1 MNFASV
7 CAVLS
12 EDPREVYTSETSFN
26 LRALVHLPPI
36 SENKAATPIELNVYG
51 KSCEKFRTYKSG
63 MRLHIHGA
71 KLRFDVQ
78 SRTYSLHGG
87 VVYQV
92 TESTPVLNDVILS
105 GRCIKDIDESDERV
119 FRTTADGLMIC
130 NQTLSVPMGKNK
142 ADLFNF
148 YAINSSKDR
157 LNNAELIANY
167 TRKGVGLTIQG
178 KLVTDAWTDKATK
191 ERRTATKIQ
200 VSNLTLPP
208 KPSENG
214 AIESQPK
221 PVASNT
227 NNTSGEKAAS
237 LWATS
242 TTESDAWNHAS
253 GGGLPELPGQYGQ
266 APELDALPF

>member
-7 CAVLS
+7 CAVLM
-12 EDPREVYTSETSFN
+12 EEPREVYTSETSFN
-26 LRALVHLPPI
+26 LRALVNLPPVG
-36 SENKAATPIELNVYG
+36 NKAATPVELNVYG
-51 KSCEKFRTYKSG
+51 KPCEKFRTYKSG
-63 MRLHIHGA
+63 TRLHINGA

-87 VVYQV
+87 VVYEV
-92 TESTPVLNDVILS
+92 TESTPILNDVILS
-105 GRCIKDIDESDERV
+105 GRCIKDIDEKDERV

-148 YAINSSKDR
+148 FAINSSKDR

-167 TRKGVGLTIQG
+167 TRKGVGLTIHG

-214 AIESQPK
+214 AVESQVK
-221 PVASNT
+221 PVVSNTSNPSAENTVNLWASN
-227 NNTSGEKAAS
+227 NTQA
-237 LWATS
+237 
-242 TTESDAWNHAS
+242 DPWNHAS
-253 GGGLPELPGQYGQ
+253 GGGLPDLPGQYGS
-266 APELDALPF
+266 APSLEEIPF

>member
-7 CAVLS
+7 CAVLM
-12 EDPREVYTSETSFN
+12 EEPREVYTSETSFN
-26 LRALVHLPPI
+26 LRALVNLPPV
-36 SENKAATPIELNVYG
+36 SNKAPTPLELNVYG
-51 KSCEKFRTYKSG
+51 KACEKFRTYKAG
-63 MRLHIHGA
+63 TRLHIHSA

-87 VVYQV
+87 IVYEV
-92 TESTPVLNDVILS
+92 TESTPILNDVILS

-148 YAINSSKDR
+148 FAINSTKDR

-167 TRKGVGLTIQG
+167 TRKGVGLTIHG

-191 ERRTATKIQ
+191 ERRTSTKIQ

-208 KPSENG
+208 KASDNG
-214 AIESQPK
+214 AVESQVK
-221 PVASNT
+221 PVASTT
-227 NNTSGEKAAS
+227 NNAAAENTVN
-237 LWATS
+237 LWASNNTQ
-242 TTESDAWNHAS
+242 SDPWNQAS
-253 GGGLPELPGQYGQ
+253 GGGLPDLPGQYGA
-266 APELDALPF
+266 APELEELPF

>member
-7 CAVLS
+7 CAVLM
-12 EDPREVYTSETSFN
+12 EEPREVYTSETSFN
-26 LRALVHLPPI
+26 LRALVNLPPV
-36 SENKAATPIELNVYG
+36 SNKAPTPIELNVYG
-51 KSCEKFRTYKSG
+51 KACDKFRTYKAG
-63 MRLHIHGA
+63 ARLHIHSA

-87 VVYQV
+87 VVYEV
-92 TESTPVLNDVILS
+92 TESTPILNDVILS
-105 GRCIKDIDESDERV
+105 GRCIKDIDVSDERV

-148 YAINSSKDR
+148 FAINSTKDR

-167 TRKGVGLTIQG
+167 TRKGVGLTIHG

-191 ERRTATKIQ
+191 ERRTSTKIQ
-200 VSNLTLPP
+200 VTNLTLPP

-214 AIESQPK
+214 AVESQVK
-221 PVASNT
+221 PVASTT
-227 NNTSGEKAAS
+227 NSPSAENAVN
-237 LWATS
+237 LWAT
-242 TTESDAWNHAS
+242 TNTQSDPWTQAS
-253 GGGLPELPGQYGQ
+253 GGGLPELPGQYGS
-266 APELDALPF
+266 APELEELPF

>member
-7 CAVLS
+7 CAVLM
-12 EDPREVYTSETSFN
+12 EEPREVYTSETSFN
-26 LRALVHLPPI
+26 LRALVNSPPV
-36 SENKAATPIELNVYG
+36 SNKAPTPLELNVYG
-51 KSCEKFRTYKSG
+51 KACEKFRTYKAG
-63 MRLHIHGA
+63 ARLHIHSA

-87 VVYQV
+87 IVYEV
-92 TESTPVLNDVILS
+92 TESTPILNDVILS

-148 YAINSSKDR
+148 YAINSTKDR

-167 TRKGVGLTIQG
+167 TRKGVGLTIHG

-191 ERRTATKIQ
+191 ERRTSTKIQ
-200 VSNLTLPP
+200 VSNITLPP
-208 KPSENG
+208 KASDNG
-214 AIESQPK
+214 AVESQTK
-221 PVASNT
+221 PVASTTNT
-227 NNTSGEKAAS
+227 ASAENTVN
-237 LWATS
+237 LWAT
-242 TTESDAWNHAS
+242 TNTQSDPWNQAS
-253 GGGLPELPGQYGQ
+253 GGGLPDLPGQYGS
-266 APELDALPF
+266 APELEELPF